1 MPTAQEIAKRLG
13 ISEEE
18 ALQVIADDMAIDK
31 GEKLFE
37 LTQEQKQTE
46 KKMRS
51 AGIRR
56 KPVVPPSSPP
66 PRKEDPDKRRIIAS
80 LANFLNEVDW
90 GEPCEVT
97 NPERQIEFDFHG
109 RRFRLVLSAPRK

>member
-13 ISEEE
+13 ISEED

-37 LTQEQKQTE
+37 LTQEQKQAE

-51 AGIRR
+51 VGVR
-56 KPVVPPSSPP
+56 KPTVYRHDTR
-66 PRKEDPDKRRIIAS
+66 PRKEDTEKRRLIQS
-80 LANFLNEVDW
+80 LTDFINELDC
-90 GEPCEVT
+90 GEPAVVT
-97 NPERQIEFDFHG
+97 NPERQIDFDFHG
-109 RRFRLVLSAPRK
+109 RKMRLVLSAPRK